1 MRESILQLMQRQRQL
16 ATYLAGG
23 VLSAAIDIGLMQG
36 ALWMEVPLVAA
47 VTAGFLAGLL
57 FNFLFHAHVTFQQA
71 PSGAA
76 LARYL
81 TVVGGNY
88 LLTLGC
94 VALSVQLAGMALPG
108 KLVSLVLVAAIGFT
122 LGKRWV
128 FN

>member
-1 MRESILQLMQRQRQL
+1 MRELLLRQRQL

-23 VLSAAIDIGLMQG
+23 VLSALIDIGLMQG
-36 ALWMEVPLVAA
+36 ALWMDVPLVAA
-47 VTAGFLAGLL
+47 VSVGFLAGLL
-57 FNFLFHAHVTFQQA
+57 FNFLFHAHITFQQA
-71 PSGAA
+71 PTGAA

-81 TVVGGNY
+81 TVVGFNY

-94 VALSVQLAGMALPG
+94 VALSVQLAGLALPG
-108 KLVSLVLVAAIGFT
+108 KLLSLLLVAAIGFT